1 MVAMRARFWLGL
13 ALALAVIG
21 ADQLSK
27 FWIVSI
33 TRLPEI
39 GKIELSGVFD
49 LTFVRNAGVS
59 FGLLHA
65 DGQIER
71 WGLVVMSG
79 AIACAFVWW
88 LRSAERHLSALALGL
103 VIGGAVGNLIDRARF
118 GYVVDFLDFSGM
130 YFPWVFNVADASI
143 TIGAAL
149 LILDY
154 LFAESSGQ
162 QAKPA

>member
-1 MVAMRARFWLGL
+1 MRARFWLGL

-27 FWIVSI
+27 FWVVSLLG
-33 TRLPEI
+33 LPEI

-49 LTFVRNAGVS
+49 LTYVRNAGVS

-65 DGQIER
+65 NGQIER
-71 WGLVVMSG
+71 WGLIAMSG
-79 AIACAFVWW
+79 GIACAFVWW
-88 LRSAERHLSALALGL
+88 LRSAERQLSAVALGL
-103 VIGGAVGNLIDRARF
+103 VIGGAVGNLIDRARL
-118 GYVVDFLDFSGM
+118 GYVVDFLDFSGLA
-130 YFPWVFNVADASI
+130 FPWVFNVADASI

-154 LFAESSGQ
+154 LFAESASR
-162 QAKPA
+162 QAKAA